1 MPIQILNKE
10 LSTRIAAGE
19 IIERP
24 SSIIKELLDNSIDAS
39 SNKINVVIQNGG
51 LDSILVS
58 DNGNGIP
65 HNEIQLAIQRHATS
79 KISTIEDLDNISTLG
94 FRGEA
99 LPSIAAISNFQIVT
113 KTKSDKTGS
122 KLEINHG
129 KLISQKT
136 HASDLGTT
144 IRVEEIFKNYP
155 ARRKFLRSA
164 QTEKLHIKTLIHR
177 YALSYPNIKF
187 QLQNDNKTIFSS
199 PGNNNIRESIA
210 SIYNFKI
217 AESMLEIINN
227 DNRSNIKIEGYI
239 SPISLHRTNNREII
253 FYVNNRWIQGSILKS
268 SIEKAYHGFLRQGLY
283 PICIIKIY
291 IPSTDVDVNVHPAK
305 TEVKFREPRQ
315 IFEQIQASVRETLI
329 ETSPLP
335 EFGMNQWFNIEKPII
350 DTKRYSLNSEVDFN
364 LHSKVAK
371 TYPEPLEKTYPEPST
386 SIIPKNILPILRV
399 LGQIENKYIITEG
412 PNGIHVLDQHGAHER
427 IIFEKVKKSIEI
439 NSIEIQK
446 LLEPITLEF
455 DSSQQDIIEAQNELI
470 LKTGF
475 QLENIGNGIYL
486 LTAVP
491 SILNKKNPKNALL
504 EILDEL
510 VEKTSYNTW
519 IEKLSA
525 SIACHSSIKAGDK
538 LTIDEMKKLIKDLEM
553 CHQPNNCAHGRPTVI
568 SIPSKLLEQEFQR
581 T

>member
-1 MPIQILNKE
+1 
-10 LSTRIAAGE
+10 
-19 IIERP
+19 
-24 SSIIKELLDNSIDAS
+24 
-39 SNKINVVIQNGG
+39 
-51 LDSILVS
+51 
-58 DNGNGIP
+58 
-65 HNEIQLAIQRHATS
+65 
-79 KISTIEDLDNISTLG
+79 
-94 FRGEA
+94 
-99 LPSIAAISNFQIVT
+99 
-113 KTKSDKTGS
+113 
-122 KLEINHG
+122 
-129 KLISQKT
+129 
-136 HASDLGTT
+136 
-144 IRVEEIFKNYP
+144 
-155 ARRKFLRSA
+155 
-164 QTEKLHIKTLIHR
+164 
-177 YALSYPNIKF
+177 
-187 QLQNDNKTIFSS
+187 
-199 PGNNNIRESIA
+199 
-210 SIYNFKI
+210 
-217 AESMLEIINN
+217 
-227 DNRSNIKIEGYI
+227 
-239 SPISLHRTNNREII
+239 
-253 FYVNNRWIQGSILKS
+253 
-268 SIEKAYHGFLRQGLY
+268 
-283 PICIIKIY
+283 
-291 IPSTDVDVNVHPAK
+291 
-305 TEVKFREPRQ
+305 
-315 IFEQIQASVRETLI
+315 
-329 ETSPLP
+329 
-335 EFGMNQWFNIEKPII
+335 MNQWFNIEKPII

-371 TYPEPLEKTYPEPST
+371 TYPEPLAKTYPEPLAKTYPEPST

-446 LLEPITLEF
+446 LLEPITLDF

>member
-129 KLISQKT
+129 KLISQKK

-268 SIEKAYHGFLRQGLY
+268 FIEKAYHGFLRQGLY

-491 SILNKKNPKNALL
+491 SLLNKKNPKNALL

-538 LTIDEMKKLIKDLEM
+538 LTIDEMKELIKDLEM

>member
-315 IFEQIQASVRETLI
+315 IFEQIQASVRETLN

-371 TYPEPLEKTYPEPST
+371 TYPEPLAKTYPEPST